1 MKPNNLP
8 RYIHIGSN
16 HPKSIKDQLPK
27 MINERLVNLSSSE
40 SVFIECKSQYQD
52 ALNEAGYRENMKH
65 RTEEQKSGKKN
76 RSRNILWFNPPYS
89 KSVKTNIGVKFL
101 TLIDKHFG
109 KCYLK
114 TYFNRKTVKLSYS
127 WMPNMEAI
135 ISGHNRKLLKKNN
148 ILNVHKVQRQL
159 RPNIQVTLGKNK
171 TRSTNEECNCKK
183 GIKYCPN

>member
-16 HPKSIKDQLPK
+16 HPKSIQDQLPK

-40 SVFIECKSQYQD
+40 SVFNECKSQYQD
-52 ALNEAGYRENMKH
+52 VLNEAGYRENLKH
-65 RTEEQKSGKKN
+65 RTEEQKPGKKN

-89 KSVKTNIGVKFL
+89 QSVNTNIGAKFL
-101 TLIDKHFG
+101 AFIDKHFG

-127 WMPNMEAI
+127 CMPNMEAI
-135 ISGHNRKLLKKNN
+135 ISGHNRKLLKKND

-159 RPNIQVTLGKNK
+159 RPNQQMTHGKVKLDRQMKSATVRKELNLVH
-171 TRSTNEECNCKK
+171 
-183 GIKYCPN
+183 